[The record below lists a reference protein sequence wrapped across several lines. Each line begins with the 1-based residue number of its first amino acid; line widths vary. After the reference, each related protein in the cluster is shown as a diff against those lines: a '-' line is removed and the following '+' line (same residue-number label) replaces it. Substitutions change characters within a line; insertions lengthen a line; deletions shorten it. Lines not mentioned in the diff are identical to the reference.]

1 MVVKKSFYGGFE
13 TVRRRRSVNTEMKV
27 KQNWLLQDEIRA
39 RIEVALYCSGKPLSV
54 DELVKASGITS
65 REKTIQVITDLMN
78 VINSQLKALEI
89 AKLEDGTFVLQVKPI
104 YLSIVRKFSHQ
115 PILSQASLKTLSYI
129 AYEQPV
135 TSTRLVRIRGSQVY
149 SHLKELHSH
158 GFVRHDALGRLKVYK
173 TTEKFISY
181 FGIPNMDLLK
191 RNLVTTGKE

>member
-1 MVVKKSFYGGFE
+1 VTAKTSCYAKYK
-13 TVRRRRSVNTEMKV
+13 TVRHRRSVNPDMKM
-27 KQNWLLQDEIRA
+27 KEKGLLQDEVRA
-39 RIEVALYCSGKPLSV
+39 RIEVALYCSGKPMSV

-65 REKTIQVITDLMN
+65 REKTIQVLKELMN
-78 VINSQLKALEI
+78 TINSQLKALEI

-115 PILSQASLKTLSYI
+115 PILSQASLKTLSYV

-135 TSTRLVRIRGSQVY
+135 TSTRLLRIRGSQVY

-158 GFVRHDALGRLKVYK
+158 GFVKHEALGRLKVYK

-181 FGIPNMDLLK
+181 FGIPNLDMLK
-191 RNLVTTGKE
+191 RNLSSAGKS

>member
-27 KQNWLLQDEIRA
+27 KENGLLQDEIRA

-89 AKLEDGTFVLQVKPI
+89 ARLEDGTFVLQVKPI

-181 FGIPNMDLLK
+181 FGIPNIDLLK

>member
-27 KQNWLLQDEIRA
+27 KENWLLKDEIRA

-89 AKLEDGTFVLQVKPI
+89 ARLEDGTFVLQVKPI

>member
-1 MVVKKSFYGGFE
+1 MIVKISFYGGFE
-13 TVRRRRSVNTEMKV
+13 TVRRRRRVQTEMKV
-27 KQNWLLQDEIRA
+27 RESGLLQDEIRA

-65 REKTIQVITDLMN
+65 REKTIQVIKDLMN

-89 AKLEDGTFVLQVKPI
+89 AKLEDDTFVLQVKPN

-115 PILSQASLKTLSYI
+115 PILSQASLKTLSYV

-158 GFVRHDALGRLKVYK
+158 GFVRHDTLGRLKVYK
-173 TTEKFISY
+173 TTEKFMSY
-181 FGIPNMDLLK
+181 FGIPNIDLLK
-191 RNLVTTGKE
+191 RNLIATGKG

>member
-1 MVVKKSFYGGFE
+1 MTEKIFFYAGSE
-13 TVRRRRSVNTEMKV
+13 TVRTRRSVKAEMKV
-27 KQNWLLQDEIRA
+27 KENGLLQDEIRA
-39 RIEVALYCSGKPLSV
+39 RIEVALYCSGKPLSI
-54 DELVKASGITS
+54 DELVRASGITS
-65 REKTIQVITDLMN
+65 REKTIQVIKDLMN
-78 VINSQLKALEI
+78 ITNSQFKALEI

-149 SHLKELHSH
+149 SHLKELRTH

-173 TTEKFISY
+173 TTEKFMSY
-181 FGIPNMDLLK
+181 FGIPNIDLLK
-191 RNLVTTGKE
+191 RNLVKTSKF

>member
-1 MVVKKSFYGGFE
+1 MIVKISFYGGFE
-13 TVRRRRSVNTEMKV
+13 TVRRRRRVQTEMKV
-27 KQNWLLQDEIRA
+27 RESGLLQDEIRA

-65 REKTIQVITDLMN
+65 REKTIQVIKDLMN

-89 AKLEDGTFVLQVKPI
+89 AKLEDDTFVLQVKPN

-115 PILSQASLKTLSYI
+115 PILSQASLKTLSYV

-158 GFVRHDALGRLKVYK
+158 GFVRHDTLGRLKVYK
-173 TTEKFISY
+173 TTEKFMSY
-181 FGIPNMDLLK
+181 FGIPNIDLLK
-191 RNLVTTGKE
+191 RNLIATGKV

>member
-1 MVVKKSFYGGFE
+1 MVVKISFWGGFE
-13 TVRRRRSVNTEMKV
+13 TARRRRSVNIEMKV
-27 KQNWLLQDEIRA
+27 KENGLLQDEIRA

-78 VINSQLKALEI
+78 AINSQLKALEI

-149 SHLKELHSH
+149 LHLKELHSH

-173 TTEKFISY
+173 TTEKFASY

>member
-1 MVVKKSFYGGFE
+1 MIVKISFYGGFE
-13 TVRRRRSVNTEMKV
+13 TVRRRRRVQTEMKV
-27 KQNWLLQDEIRA
+27 RESGLLQDEIRA

-65 REKTIQVITDLMN
+65 REKTIQVIKDLMN

-89 AKLEDGTFVLQVKPI
+89 AKLEDDTFVLQVKPN

-115 PILSQASLKTLSYI
+115 PILSQASLKTLSYV

-158 GFVRHDALGRLKVYK
+158 GFVRHDTLGRLKIYK

-181 FGIPNMDLLK
+181 FGIPNIDLLK
-191 RNLVTTGKE
+191 RNLITTSKE